1 MTTSYKKLWHMLI
14 EKDMTKQDLRAKSGI
29 STASL
34 AKLGKGENITTDV
47 LVKICK
53 AMECDIGD
61 IMEVINDDDS
71 ASESSDVP

>member
-29 STASL
+29 STVSL

-71 ASESSDVP
+71 ASESSDAP